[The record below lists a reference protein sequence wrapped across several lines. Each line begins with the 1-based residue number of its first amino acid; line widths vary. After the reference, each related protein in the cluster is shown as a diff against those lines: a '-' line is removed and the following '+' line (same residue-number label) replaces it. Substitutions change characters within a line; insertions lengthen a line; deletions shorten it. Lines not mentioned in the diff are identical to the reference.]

1 MARKAGKP
9 SKYRLRQH
17 RAGDLG
23 WIVQRHG
30 VLYAQEHGY
39 DEKFEGGVAQ
49 IAADFLA
56 HHDAARERCWI
67 AEKDGERAG
76 CVMLVKKS
84 PTVAKLRVL
93 LVDPGARGA
102 GLGMQLVR
110 ACIRFARRAGYRK
123 ITLWTHRSL
132 GAARRLYQQAGFRL
146 VSSRAVHSFGRD
158 LVDEVWE
165 LALRPARRA

>member
-1 MARKAGKP
+1 MAAPKAGKRGQ
-9 SKYRLRQH
+9 YRLRQH
-17 RAGDLG
+17 RPGDLG

-30 VLYAQEHGY
+30 ALYAEEHGY
-39 DEKFEGGVAQ
+39 DERFEGVVAQ

-67 AEKDGERAG
+67 AEQDGERAG

-93 LVDPGARGA
+93 LVEPSARGA
-102 GLGMQLVR
+102 GLGMRLIQ

-123 ITLWTHRSL
+123 VTLWTHRSL
-132 GAARRLYQQAGFRL
+132 SAARRLYQRAGFRL
-146 VSSRAVHSFGRD
+146 VSSHAVYSFGRD
-158 LVDEVWE
+158 LVDEIWE
-165 LALRPARRA
+165 LALKT

>member
-1 MARKAGKP
+1 MAARRKPRKR
-9 SKYRLRQH
+9 SQYRLRQH
-17 RAGDLG
+17 RPGDLG

-30 VLYAQEHGY
+30 VLYAEEQGY

-49 IAADFLA
+49 IAAEFLA

-93 LVDPGARGA
+93 LVEPRARGA
-102 GLGMQLVR
+102 GLGMRLIQ

-132 GAARRLYQQAGFRL
+132 SAARRLYERAGFRM
-146 VSSRAVHSFGRD
+146 VSSHAVHKFGRD
-158 LVDEVWE
+158 LVDEIWE
-165 LALRPARRA
+165 LPLRPR